1 MEIYTS
7 LALKDNGINY
17 TRQALPLSGADT
29 LAVPVGIDFKK
40 GGEVIFSATPVP
52 VEGCRLWLEDRVT
65 GTFTDLSL
73 KSYTATIP
81 ANTYG
86 TGRLFI
92 IASTNTPT
100 AIERPVTESEELRIW
115 ASGGQLIIKGTVGGS
130 ALCEMIDMQG
140 RKMLEQ
146 GLSDGELN
154 TVEMPVGLHGVV
166 VVKVTNGNV
175 VTTRKLAL
183 N

>member
-1 MEIYTS
+1 M
-7 LALKDNGINY
+7 
-17 TRQALPLSGADT
+17 
-29 LAVPVGIDFKK
+29 
-40 GGEVIFSATPVP
+40 
-52 VEGCRLWLEDRVT
+52 
-65 GTFTDLSL
+65 
-73 KSYTATIP
+73 
-81 ANTYG
+81 
-86 TGRLFI
+86 
-92 IASTNTPT
+92 
-100 AIERPVTESEELRIW
+100 
-115 ASGGQLIIKGTVGGS
+115 IIKGTVGRS
-130 ALCEMIDMQG
+130 ALCEMFDMQG